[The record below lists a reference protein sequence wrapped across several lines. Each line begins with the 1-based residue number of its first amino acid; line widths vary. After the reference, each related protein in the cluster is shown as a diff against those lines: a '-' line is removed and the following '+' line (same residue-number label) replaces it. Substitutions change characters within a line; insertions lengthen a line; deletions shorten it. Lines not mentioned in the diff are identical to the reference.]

1 MDNQLKFDNIMTQIK
16 LGGTPHQMLT
26 VHMLQ
31 QTPIERLCAEG
42 FRNWDGA
49 MVLLPLW
56 ALEHMQPGESL
67 TCIDNSVA
75 IVGTDEIDGGITRG
89 GCIAYGVPR
98 DDIPKKEIA

>member
-1 MDNQLKFDNIMTQIK
+1 MHNPLQFDNVMAQIK
-16 LGGTPHQMLT
+16 LGAVPDQKLT
-26 VHMLQ
+26 VDMLQ
-31 QTPIERLCAEG
+31 QVPIERLYAEG
-42 FRNWDGA
+42 FRNWDGS

-56 ALEHMQPGESL
+56 ALAHMQTGESV

-75 IVGTDEIDGGITRG
+75 VVGTDEIDDDTRG